1 MRYTTKDLQELKPLT
16 KDQIAKSA
24 IEELTRNG
32 ARVRKVHNVPVNKNR
47 RHHIQKGNVDIQG
60 FSSAGLCL
68 YCEVKTL
75 NDRFSKEQIEILD
88 DLDNCGGLSFV
99 AVQVGT
105 QVKIIPWR
113 DYRVFHHKKLSAS
126 HETPDPHP

>member
-47 RHHIQKGNVDIQG
+47 RHHIEKGWPDIQG
-60 FSSAGLCL
+60 YTKTGITIL
-68 YCEVKTL
+68 CEVKTTSDKLSEHQIARL
-75 NDRFSKEQIEILD
+75 NDLD
-88 DLDNCGGLSFV
+88 MCGGISLV
-99 AVQVGT
+99 AVQRGRQT
-105 QVKIIPWR
+105 
-113 DYRVFHHKKLSAS
+113 KLIRWK
-126 HETPDPHP
+126 EYLVT